1 MIHRTIFIFL
11 MLFIFFILE
20 KLMFSSE
27 PCLSIIDK
35 SVSLPLIDVKS
46 LISIEPK
53 GELLFLLTLDQI
65 ILELALFNVS
75 SILKESSD
83 ELIILLLI
91 LVLII
96 LLLLI
101 LFSIKLSF
109 KSSLEPLIS
118 FKGINSDIFSVLF
131 LYCSKRKFNLRDE
144 STFKSLLSNAPWSK
158 ISYICFVKVSIS
170 FFL

>member
-53 GELLFLLTLDQI
+53 GELFFLLTLDQI

-75 SILKESSD
+75 SILFSAGRVQTFFSSGVSAIVGCTVSILILSFLFSLSSINFSFSVFSFFFSIVSILD
-83 ELIILLLI
+83 SLIIFLDSATSFLFTVGLLNN
-91 LVLII
+91 
-96 LLLLI
+96 
-101 LFSIKLSF
+101 
-109 KSSLEPLIS
+109 LE
-118 FKGINSDIFSVLF
+118 F
-131 LYCSKRKFNLRDE
+131 
-144 STFKSLLSNAPWSK
+144 
-158 ISYICFVKVSIS
+158 
-170 FFL
+170 